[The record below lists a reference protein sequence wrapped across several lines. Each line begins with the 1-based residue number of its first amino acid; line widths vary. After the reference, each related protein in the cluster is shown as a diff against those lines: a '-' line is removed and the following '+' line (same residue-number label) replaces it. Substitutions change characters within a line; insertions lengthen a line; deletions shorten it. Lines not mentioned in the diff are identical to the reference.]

1 MAFAAAAVLKRA
13 QEVGLVVWLEDD
25 DVLVE
30 GSPTPEALATVE
42 ILKEHQVEVATYLRQ
57 YGDGQL
63 PPLDRPIANEQELRR
78 WMDWTADPK
87 RFAQWLEWAMTD
99 ESTNY

>member
-1 MAFAAAAVLKRA
+1 MEGVAVLRRA
-13 QEVGLVVWLEDD
+13 QEAGLVVWVDGS
-25 DVLVE
+25 DVLAE
-30 GSPTPEALATVE
+30 GDPTPEALAAIE
-42 ILKEHQVEVATYLRQ
+42 ILKEHKEEVVTYLRQ

-63 PPLDRPIANEQELRR
+63 PPLDRPLENEEELKR

>member
-30 GSPTPEALATVE
+30 GSPTPEALATIEV
-42 ILKEHQVEVATYLRQ
+42 LKEHKEEVITYLRQ
-57 YGDGQL
+57 YGDGQ
-63 PPLDRPIANEQELRR
+63 PPPPDRPLENEEELRR
-78 WMDWTADPK
+78 WMDRTADPK